1 MKEQNGGGNVPK
13 FNFDDPESYLQNETN
28 ADNFDFDN
36 PEPEKSEM
44 QFDFKKPEEPNFL
57 KRLAQNLGIGLA
69 QQGRRSLQ
77 SIADIPKELDRLG
90 QQTGNIMAQMPL
102 PGGAKSPFGNG
113 PRPGKKIAEYI
124 ESLAP
129 KDFDYAKSLGA
140 EQMPS
145 LMDQLTRGGVTYAPE
160 IVGGAKLAKG
170 ALDILP
176 LTQKSAA
183 KPLREASEL
192 VKSRGVQPIPFT
204 ESLMDRASSKLD
216 LTNPETLKTV
226 IQARGGEYEPA
237 FAVQSDLGKYA
248 RDLYKSPMA
257 TERQQASGVEQ
268 IRRSLLGEMKE
279 NLRALGHDD
288 IADRLTMGQQ
298 RYRTYKKLDEKV
310 YPVLKKLGIP
320 IGLASLFGIGLK
332 AGSKATTNVLDEQ

>member
-1 MKEQNGGGNVPK
+1 MPK
-13 FNFDDPESYLQNETN
+13 FNFDDPESYLQND
-28 ADNFDFDN
+28 ADTSTDSENFDFDN
-36 PEPEKSEM
+36 PESATPEMK
-44 QFDFKKPEEPNFL
+44 FDFKKPEEPNFL

-77 SIADIPKELDRLG
+77 SIADIPKQLDKMG
-90 QQTGNIMAQMPL
+90 QMTGDIMARFPML
-102 PGGAKSPFGNG
+102 DGEKSLLKDA
-113 PRPGKKIAEYI
+113 PRPGKDIANYMEN
-124 ESLAP
+124 LAP
-129 KDFDYAKSLGA
+129 KDFDYAKALGA
-140 EQMPS
+140 EHMPS

-160 IVGGAKLAKG
+160 ILGGAKLAKG

-183 KPLREASEL
+183 KPLREATEL
-192 VKSRGVQPIPFT
+192 VKSRGVEPIPFT
-204 ESLMDRASSKLD
+204 ESLMDRAAEKLD
-216 LTNPETLKTV
+216 VTNPETLKTI

-257 TERQQASGVEQ
+257 TERQQAPGVEQ
-268 IRRSLLGEMKE
+268 IRRTLLGEMKE
-279 NLRALGHDD
+279 NLRALGHHD
-288 IADRLTMGQQ
+288 IADKLTIGQQ

-320 IGLASLFGIGLK
+320 IGLASLLGIGFK
-332 AGSKATTNVLDEQ
+332 TGSKVATSALDEQ